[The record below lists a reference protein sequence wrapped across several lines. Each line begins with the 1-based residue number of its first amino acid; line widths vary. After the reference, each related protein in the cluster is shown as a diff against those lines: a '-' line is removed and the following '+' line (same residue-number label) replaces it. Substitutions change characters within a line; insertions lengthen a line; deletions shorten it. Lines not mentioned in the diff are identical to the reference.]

1 MMIYYN
7 GVSFSLCVMKNDH
20 FLNFVKARFGCV
32 LFCTCIFQNRLME
45 LLHVFFHWDLWM
57 GGQRVAKK
65 GLIGPKFPPKGAV
78 ITQKAQKK
86 SRKPIK
92 RLQRDHDHSFEK
104 NPKSQITHSNAGE
117 KGRNETKRS
126 FNPIRAKRQGPK
138 SQKMSLPELYIF
150 RPHGPIEAGK
160 GQVIMMMMLVLRA
173 EQISVKL
180 VTVDSSKFH
189 ALNW

>member
-1 MMIYYN
+1 MN
-7 GVSFSLCVMKNDH
+7 QLDLV
-20 FLNFVKARFGCV
+20 FVGFGA
-32 LFCTCIFQNRLME
+32 
-45 LLHVFFHWDLWM
+45 
-57 GGQRVAKK
+57 GQK
-65 GLIGPKFPPKGAV
+65 I
-78 ITQKAQKK
+78 
-86 SRKPIK
+86 
-92 RLQRDHDHSFEK
+92 
-104 NPKSQITHSNAGE
+104 QIAHSNAGE

-138 SQKMSLPELYIF
+138 NQKMSLPELYIF

-160 GQVIMMMMLVLRA
+160 GPVMMMMMMVLRA